1 MMSVAS
7 NVWEKHDAISLV
19 RQRTMAIWRPKLSR
33 VAERVCSWPTMTPC
47 EVDNCSVELVYDGEE
62 DMNAVGCLSENFS
75 CSVTSALS
83 EGMAFGATTMASA

>member
-62 DMNAVGCLSENFS
+62 DMNAVGCFSENFS